1 MTIQNEV
8 AQTESTHNPRV
19 FSWHMLALT
28 VGPALVVM
36 LADTEAGSV
45 ISAAQGG
52 ARWGYRLVLPQL
64 LMTPAL
70 FMAQELAGRLGLFTR
85 KGLAELAWRR
95 FGRVAAAALLA
106 TLVVSC
112 AGALVTEL
120 SGIAGV
126 GEMFGIP
133 TWQTTAVAVMG
144 LLAIVW
150 TGSYSVVERVAL
162 VVGSCE
168 IAFVLLAW
176 LAKPNLQEFVRQA
189 AQAPI
194 GDHSYLFLL
203 AATLGTCVIP
213 WAVFYQQSA
222 SIDKGLNHENLVAM
236 RIETMVGAIF
246 CQVATA
252 AIVIAAAAVLGRSD
266 DHPLD
271 KVGDIAQAFTS
282 AIGPVAGRVIFVAG
296 LSGGALVAAVV
307 VCLASAWAFGEVLG
321 ARHSLSESPMKAPW
335 FYAGFTVLLIG
346 GGALVASGASLVNL
360 AVAAGVLNAVLAPVV
375 LGFLYYAA
383 RHDLPGHV
391 RLEGV
396 YAVAVAIVFAV
407 TSAVGLYAGIVGT
420 L

>member
-1 MTIQNEV
+1 MTIQNELNE
-8 AQTESTHNPRV
+8 TESVRHPRV
-19 FSWHMLALT
+19 FSWQILALT

-52 ARWGYRLVLPQL
+52 AQWGYRLVLPQL

-85 KGLAELAWRR
+85 MGLAELAWRR
-95 FGRVAAAALLA
+95 FGRIMAAMLLV

-126 GEMFGIP
+126 GEMFGLP
-133 TWQTTAVAVMG
+133 TWQTTAIAVVG
-144 LLAIVW
+144 LLTIVW

-168 IAFVLLAW
+168 LAFVLLAW
-176 LAKPNLQEFVRQA
+176 LAKPNLQEFASQA
-189 AQAPI
+189 VQAPI
-194 GDHSYLFLL
+194 GNHGYLFLL

-236 RIETMVGAIF
+236 RIETLVGAIF

-252 AIVIAAAAVLGRSD
+252 AIVIAAAAALGHGR

-271 KVGDIAQAFTS
+271 KVGDIAEAFTS

-307 VCLASAWAFGEVLG
+307 VCLAGAWAFGEVLG

-335 FYAGFTVLLIG
+335 FYAGFTVLLIAG
-346 GGALVASGASLVNL
+346 GGLVASGTSLVNL
-360 AVAAGVLNAVLAPVV
+360 AVTAGVLNAVLVPVV

-383 RHDLPGHV
+383 RRDLPRHI
-391 RLEGV
+391 RLQGA
-396 YAVAVAIVFAV
+396 YAVVVAIVFTV
-407 TSAVGLYAGIVGT
+407 TSVVGLYAGIVGS